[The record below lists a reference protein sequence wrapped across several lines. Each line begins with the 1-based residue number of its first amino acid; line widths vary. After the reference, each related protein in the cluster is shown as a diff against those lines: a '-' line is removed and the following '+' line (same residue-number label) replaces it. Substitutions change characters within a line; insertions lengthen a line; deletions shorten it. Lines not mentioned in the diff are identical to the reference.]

1 MRKLLLATAAL
12 LALSSGANADVIK
25 LFSGGSGY
33 TGPFS
38 GAGTVYNT
46 IITTPGVLQSCANG
60 GACNV
65 ELISTPQTY
74 GSGVDGLTASAS
86 GGTGF
91 KVWDDTSPN
100 FGGVGVGTG
109 DTTGSDNNDNIN
121 GTNVLTLVFNSSVT
135 LKGVATLF
143 DPAHGPFGGNPLTDS
158 FLLNGNPVSF
168 ANANNQLLALTGT
181 TFTFQ
186 ENGSNAAFYVSGLS
200 FTPGVPEPS
209 TWAMMLLGFV
219 GLGFAFRQSRRK
231 VSLA

>member
-12 LALSSGANADVIK
+12 LALSSGANADVLK
-25 LFSGGSGY
+25 LFSGGAGY
-33 TGPFS
+33 GGPFN
-38 GAGTVYNT
+38 GAGTVYNA
-46 IITTPGVLQSCANG
+46 IITSGATEQCANG
-60 GACNV
+60 GACV

-74 GSGVDGLTASAS
+74 GSGVDGLTASANS
-86 GGTGF
+86 GV

-100 FGGVGVGTG
+100 FGGLGVGTG
-109 DTTGSDNNDNIN
+109 DTVGSDNDDQIDGSNI
-121 GTNVLTLVFNSSVT
+121 LTLVFNSSVT

-143 DPAHGPFGGNPLTDS
+143 DPAHAPFGGNPLTDS
-158 FLLNGNPVSF
+158 FLLNGNVVSF
-168 ANANNQLLALTGT
+168 ANANNNLLNLTGT

-186 ENGSNAAFYVSGLS
+186 ENGSNAQFYVSGLS

-231 VSLA
+231 VSFA

>member
-12 LALSSGANADVIK
+12 LALSSGANADVLK
-25 LFSGGSGY
+25 FFSGGSGY

-38 GAGTVYNT
+38 GSGTVYSAINLAPQT
-46 IITTPGVLQSCANG
+46 CANNG
-60 GACNV
+60 TCV

-74 GSGVDGLTASAS
+74 GTGADALTASAS
-86 GGTGF
+86 GGVGV

-100 FGGVGVGTG
+100 FGGLGVGTG
-109 DTTGSDNNDNIN
+109 DTVGSDNDDQIDGSNI
-121 GTNVLTLVFNSSVT
+121 LTLVFNSSVT

-143 DPAHGPFGGNPLTDS
+143 DPAHAPFGGNPLTDS
-158 FLLNGNPVSF
+158 FLLNGNVVSF
-168 ANANNQLLALTGT
+168 ANANSNLLNLTGT

-186 ENGSNAAFYVSGLS
+186 ENGSNNAQFYVSGLS
-200 FTPGVPEPS
+200 FTPGVPEPA